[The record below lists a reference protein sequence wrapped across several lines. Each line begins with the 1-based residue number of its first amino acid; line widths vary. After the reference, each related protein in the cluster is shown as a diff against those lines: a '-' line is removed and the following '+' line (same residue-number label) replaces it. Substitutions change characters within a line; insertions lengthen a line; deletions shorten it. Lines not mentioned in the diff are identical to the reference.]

1 MAIPNPVE
9 AEIVRK
15 IPYHIAATLGRI
27 TVCYSLIEHR
37 LSSLAALILQ
47 INKAEMRIALRMP
60 RAVDRLDIVLDL
72 FAVKAIPISEDTYEL
87 RIQLTKVCSRRD
99 NLAHGLWLKHPDT
112 GVLHLRLTRG
122 QWPKDITKGEKIARS
137 VFPQSIPIDLAYCK
151 ETLTL
156 CESVLKSVDKLG
168 AEFDA
173 ALQSSPE
180 KFREPSPLIDPL
192 GRRKTKAHP
201 GPPQS

>member
-1 MAIPNPVE
+1 MAIPKPIE
-9 AEIVRK
+9 AVIVQK
-15 IPYHIAATLGRI
+15 IPYNIAATLGRI
-27 TVCYSLIEHR
+27 NVCYSLIEHK

-72 FAVKAIPISEDTYEL
+72 FAVKAIPISENISNL
-87 RIQLTKVCSRRD
+87 RTQLDEACSRRD

-112 GVLHLRLTRG
+112 DVLYLRLTRG
-122 QWPKDITKGEKIARS
+122 KWPKDLTNGQKIART

-151 ETLTL
+151 EALAL
-156 CESVLKSVDKLG
+156 CESVIKSVDRLG
-168 AEFDA
+168 AELDA

-192 GRRKTKAHP
+192 GRRRTKA
-201 GPPQS
+201 QSD